1 VSPARSAA
9 PRPGLGPLRAVR
21 STGIVEDDIG
31 DGLGVLAVRRAGI
44 PMVELRLGFRLAG
57 DLIRRPAAIT
67 VLSESILAGT
77 ARYDRSGL
85 ASAVQRIGGSLDA
98 STHGD
103 WILLSGS
110 VLAEH
115 LVDMLEIVSDVLS
128 AASYPGS
135 EVAADRG
142 RMAEEVVID
151 LSRPEVMAGQE
162 LRKRLHPGHPY
173 ASGLPTPGM
182 LAHVSAARLRRVH
195 AEALVP
201 ALGHLVLV
209 GDIAP
214 KRAIS
219 VAARTLEPWLSRP
232 LRSPLLALAPV
243 PTVRLGPLQLFD
255 RPDAFQ
261 SNIRLARLAPGRQD
275 PLWPASTLA
284 NLIFGGLFAS
294 RLVENL
300 RERHGFTYSPR
311 AAIHHRRAG
320 SSFVIEAEVATAAT
334 AASLIEISYE
344 LGRIATQGVTE
355 QEHESAVRYA
365 LGTLAYQ
372 TSTQA
377 GLASTL
383 VGLAVMGLDAGY
395 LARHGSALARTKRS
409 DVDEAARRLFAPS
422 QMITLVLGD
431 AEVVG
436 PSLGLVDEVELRAL
450 SSRA

>member
-1 VSPARSAA
+1 VSGRAT

-21 STGIVEDDIG
+21 NAGIVEESVG
-31 DGLGVLAVRRAGI
+31 GGLHVLAARRAGI
-44 PMVELRLGFRLAG
+44 PMVELRLGFRLGA
-57 DLIRRPAAIT
+57 DLIARPAPIT

-77 ARYDRSGL
+77 ARHDRSGL

-115 LVDMLEIVSDVLS
+115 LSEMLEIVADVLS
-128 AASYPGS
+128 AASYPSS

-142 RMAEEVVID
+142 RMAEEVLID
-151 LSRPEVMAGQE
+151 LSRPELLAEQE
-162 LRKRLHPGHPY
+162 LRRRLYPGHPY
-173 ASGLPTPGM
+173 ASGLPSPDA
-182 LAHVSAARLRRVH
+182 LAHVSAARLRRAH
-195 AEALVP
+195 AEALAP
-201 ALGHLVLV
+201 AVGHLVLV
-209 GDIAP
+209 GDLAP

-219 VAARTLEPWLSRP
+219 AAARTLEPWLSGSHADP
-232 LRSPLLALAPV
+232 VLPLAPL
-243 PTVRLGPLQLFD
+243 PAVRLGPLQLFD
-255 RPDAFQ
+255 RPGAFQ

-275 PLWPASTLA
+275 PLWPATTLA

-311 AAIHHRRAG
+311 AAIHHHRAG
-320 SSFVIEAEVATAAT
+320 SSFVLEADVATATT

-365 LGTLAYQ
+365 LGTLAFQ
-372 TSTQA
+372 TATQA

-383 VGLAVMGLDAGY
+383 VGLAVMGLDPGY
-395 LARHGSALARTKRS
+395 LARHGSALKRTKQRE
-409 DVDEAARRLFAPS
+409 VDEAARRLFAPS
-422 QMITLVLGD
+422 RMITLVLGD
-431 AEVVG
+431 AEAVG
-436 PSLGLVDEVELRAL
+436 PSLGIVDEVQPRAL
-450 SSRA
+450 SSRR